1 MDYLKARIIQTLPDD
16 RSEIS
21 WGLNELVK
29 YCLKIIGEK
38 IPQMIHP
45 KFSPTIYDIFKIIMN
60 DNIYPNKND
69 KYELYI
75 YLMINRQI
83 NYYNF

>member
-1 MDYLKARIIQTLPDD
+1 MDYLKIIIQTLPDD

-21 WGLNELVK
+21 WGLNEL
-29 YCLKIIGEK
+29 GEILFKDNWRK

-45 KFSPTIYDIFKIIMN
+45 KFSLTIYDIFKIIMN

-75 YLMINRQI
+75 YLMHQLINKLL
-83 NYYNF
+83 